1 MNYESSSRLPRTD
14 DFYWKQEYSA
24 ILTYIQHH
32 YTEATLEDVSRA
44 FHYNA
49 RQISRIVKNSL
60 GLTYTQLVMKLK
72 MEKAAE
78 LLDRWNISIPAISH
92 LLGYS
97 DPSSFYHAFT
107 SYYYMKTPRT
117 FSERQAS
124 I

>member
-1 MNYESSSRLPRTD
+1 MKIEWLTDEYLPEGIR
-14 DFYWKQEYSA
+14 
-24 ILTYIQHH
+24 
-32 YTEATLEDVSRA
+32 
-44 FHYNA
+44 
-49 RQISRIVKNSL
+49 
-60 GLTYTQLVMKLK
+60 LK

-78 LLDRWNISIPAISH
+78 LLDRGNISIPAISH

-107 SYYYMKTPRT
+107 SYYKKTPRT